1 MQQNLANPSELA
13 ELIKTVAGLTR
24 KIASIE
30 SEIQSLRQENAVL
43 RAQYGTNRPAP
54 VVPDSVVVQ
63 QNTSR
68 QHSAPDEDADGSSS
82 PNSERDTSDIDV
94 FQLPQKYQLKMRK
107 LQKKAQK
114 SSSNSSH
121 AKHTDDKS
129 TPALVA
135 HTPLRAAS
143 VTTQQQSNTQLRA
156 ATSSVCRQSTCRRHS
171 GCCFCSTN
179 IDGCISLTRDS
190 SAKWNSYKL
199 TIPRSDQDTVLNQS
213 NWPEGIIVR
222 PFRVSSGPNK
232 ARTQKKRGQPI
243 IAHKNKQH
251 YANGSRHSHQTFWTT
266 AAPNQPREL
275 VPLRH
280 IRTSTMDQ

>member
-1 MQQNLANPSELA
+1 M
-13 ELIKTVAGLTR
+13 
-24 KIASIE
+24 
-30 SEIQSLRQENAVL
+30 
-43 RAQYGTNRPAP
+43 
-54 VVPDSVVVQ
+54 VQ

-68 QHSAPDEDADGSSS
+68 QHSAPDEDADGSSC

-94 FQLPQKYQLKMRK
+94 FQLPPKYQRKMRK

-156 ATSSVCRQSTCRRHS
+156 ATSSVTTDIYVGKVHA
-171 GCCFCSTN
+171 
-179 IDGCISLTRDS
+179 DGTPDAVSAQLTSMGVDHGSHQVVSLTRDS

-213 NWPEGIIVR
+213 NWPEAIIVR

-232 ARTQKKRGQPI
+232 ARIQKKRGQPI
-243 IAHKNKQH
+243 TAHKHKQH
-251 YANGSRHSHQTFWTT
+251 YSNGSRHSHQTHKRSGQRQHPTSRDNSYSYDT
-266 AAPNQPREL
+266 YEPQPWINE
-275 VPLRH
+275 
-280 IRTSTMDQ
+280 